1 MDTQPA
7 HEPDGRH
14 VLVCLDGSPE
24 SERALDRAA
33 ELASAVPTR
42 VTLVSVADPIYRSR
56 PYSGYADPIEEDKHR
71 ELLEKAARAFAE
83 QGISVDTLEP
93 AGEAVEEIV
102 DAARETGAD
111 LVVVGS
117 RHRNL
122 VQRLLFGSVSGQLV
136 VEAPADVL
144 VVR

>member
-1 MDTQPA
+1 MA
-7 HEPDGRH
+7 RESEGRH
-14 VLVCLDGSPE
+14 VLVCFDGSRE
-24 SERALDRAA
+24 SERAVDRAA
-33 ELASAVPTR
+33 EIASAVPTR
-42 VTLVSVADPIYRSR
+42 VTVVSVAEPVYRTR
-56 PYSGYADPIEEDKHR
+56 PYSGYTDPIEEEKHR
-71 ELLEKAARAFAE
+71 DLLDRATKTFEE

-93 AGEAVEEIV
+93 AGEPV
-102 DAARETGAD
+102 DAIIEAARETGAD

-117 RHRNL
+117 RHRGL